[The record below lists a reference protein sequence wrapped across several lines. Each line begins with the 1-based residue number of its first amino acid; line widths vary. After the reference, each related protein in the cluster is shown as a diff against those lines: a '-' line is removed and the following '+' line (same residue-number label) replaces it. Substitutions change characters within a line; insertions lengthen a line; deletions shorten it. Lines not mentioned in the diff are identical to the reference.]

1 MDKKPTEEII
11 DSMDWSDGTVV
22 SMKQTVEQTHRS
34 YRRWVRYYECGLLAG
49 SILVWLVVILVTYRV
64 TPDLRYSY
72 ITAGQGTTRQE
83 VYQNVQSL
91 LERQ

>member
-34 YRRWVRYYECGLLAG
+34 YRRWVRYHCRARNHSAG
-49 SILVWLVVILVTYRV
+49 SIPKRAI
-64 TPDLRYSY
+64 
-72 ITAGQGTTRQE
+72 IT
-83 VYQNVQSL
+83 
-91 LERQ
+91 